1 MYVQQWAYLGAM
13 FDGYGRAWGLL
24 FEVGVVMRTG
34 QHASKSA
41 VGILFLGGLRSGGVS
56 PNFLRQHY
64 GREESVGRCKITR

>member
-13 FDGYGRAWGLL
+13 FDGACF

-34 QHASKSA
+34 QHASKST

-64 GREESVGRCKITR
+64 EWEESIASQSGEMRKH